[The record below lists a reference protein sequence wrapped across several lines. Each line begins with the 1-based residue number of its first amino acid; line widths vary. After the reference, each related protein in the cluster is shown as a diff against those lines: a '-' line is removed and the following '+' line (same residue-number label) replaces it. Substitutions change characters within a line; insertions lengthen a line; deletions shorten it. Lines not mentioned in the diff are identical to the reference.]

1 MGIMKS
7 TSMPDKVRVLS
18 VGDDWLRVE
27 HELGV
32 GLLRLKKKTAVRLI
46 DIDLIDSVLAW
57 PPDDDDDDEE
67 EPSAS
72 EGEAS

>member
-1 MGIMKS
+1 MGIIKS
-7 TSMPDKVRVLS
+7 ASMPDKVRVLS
-18 VGDDWLRVE
+18 VGDGWRRVE
-27 HELGV
+27 HDLGA
-32 GLLRLKKKTAVRLI
+32 GLLRSKKETAVRLI

-72 EGEAS
+72 EEEAS